1 MVHMALTGDFAMPNR
16 ADLMSLST
24 ISKKKDQVNTST
36 YDRFSTIRNT
46 SSNLA
51 TSDID
56 GKSLKQKTDDFTVTR
71 FRCDFQASWL

>member
-1 MVHMALTGDFAMPNR
+1 MPNR

-24 ISKKKDQVNTST
+24 ISKKKDQVSTST

-51 TSDID
+51 TADID
-56 GKSLKQKTDDFTVTR
+56 GKSFRKTFNYQYTT
-71 FRCDFQASWL
+71 FRYSF